1 MNPDIEIVPLYLNTL
16 TYYNNKKLDKVSFDI
31 IECDTLFTIIINNKA
46 VLLDIPKTKYTIKQ
60 LNDYKDLLFALKTT
74 MLIINAEIF
83 GTKKE
88 NNVSIIIRTEK
99 YDVND
104 MGIGIKVLEGNEESL
119 SGVVRIADK
128 ELK

>member
-1 MNPDIEIVPLYLNTL
+1 MNPEVEIVPLYLNTL
-16 TYYNNKKLDKVSFDI
+16 TYYNNQKLDRVSFDI

-46 VLLDIPKTKYTIKQ
+46 IMLDIPKTKYTIEQ
-60 LNDYKDLLFALKTT
+60 LNNYKDLLFALKTT

-88 NNVSIIIRTEK
+88 NNVRIIVRTET
-99 YDVND
+99 YDTND
-104 MGIGIKVLEGNEESL
+104 MGIGIKVLEGDVESL

-128 ELK
+128 EIK

>member
-16 TYYNNKKLDKVSFDI
+16 TYYNNQKLNKISFDI

-46 VLLDIPKTKYTIKQ
+46 IMLDIPKTKYTLKQ
-60 LNDYKDLLFALKTT
+60 LEEYKDLLFALKTT

-83 GTKKE
+83 GTKRE
-88 NNVSIIIRTEK
+88 NNVRIIVRTEN
-99 YDVND
+99 YDTSD
-104 MGIGIKVLEGNEESL
+104 MGIGIKVLEGDIESL

-128 ELK
+128 EIK

>member
-16 TYYNNKKLDKVSFDI
+16 TYYNNQKLDRISFDI

-46 VLLDIPKTKYTIKQ
+46 IMLDVPKTKYTIKQ
-60 LNDYKDLLFALKTT
+60 LDEYKDLLFALKTT

-83 GTKKE
+83 GTKRE
-88 NNVSIIIRTEK
+88 NNVRIIVRIEN
-99 YDVND
+99 YDTND
-104 MGIGIKVLEGNEESL
+104 MGIGIKVLEGDIESL

-128 ELK
+128 EIK